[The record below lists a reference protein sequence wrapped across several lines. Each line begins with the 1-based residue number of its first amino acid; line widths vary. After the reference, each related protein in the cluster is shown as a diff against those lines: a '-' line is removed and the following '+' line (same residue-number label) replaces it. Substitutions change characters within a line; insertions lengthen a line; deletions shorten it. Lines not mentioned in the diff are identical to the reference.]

1 MDHTARI
8 PVAVGGGPATQPWRQ
23 RIRRIAAVPVLAAAV
38 LVAVAATADWAVSE
52 SAAFRGWLF
61 TPWAGLVAVGVV
73 LRGHRL
79 VRRACTAVSAPLPGL
94 LRHGA
99 CPEALAAARAGEE
112 QGLEELRAALRV
124 RMFAMIDLYPREA
137 ADELVAALRHA
148 LNSPEPLPDELRAA
162 LDDLDD
168 GARHWHDTL
177 A

>member
-8 PVAVGGGPATQPWRQ
+8 PVAVGGGLAAQPWRH

-38 LVAVAATADWAVSE
+38 LVAVAAAADWVLDG

-61 TPWAGLVAVGVV
+61 TPWAALVAVAVV
-73 LRGHRL
+73 LHGHRL

-94 LRHGA
+94 LRHGT
-99 CPEALAAARAGEE
+99 CPEALDAARAREE
-112 QGLEELRAALRV
+112 QDLENLRAALRV

-137 ADELVAALRHA
+137 ADELVARLRRALDR
-148 LNSPEPLPDELRAA
+148 PEPLSAELRAV

-168 GARHWHDTL
+168 GARRWHDTL

>member
-1 MDHTARI
+1 MDRTARI
-8 PVAVGGGPATQPWRQ
+8 PVSVGGGPAAQPWRQ

-38 LVAVAATADWAVSE
+38 LVAVAAAADWALSG
-52 SAAFRGWLF
+52 SSAFRGWLF
-61 TPWAGLVAVGVV
+61 TPWAGLAAVAVV

-99 CPEALAAARAGEE
+99 CSEAPDAARAREE
-112 QGLEELRAALRV
+112 QDLENLRAALRV

-137 ADELVAALRHA
+137 ADELIATLRRALER
-148 LNSPEPLPDELRAA
+148 PEPLSAGLRTVLA
-162 LDDLDD
+162 DLDD
-168 GARHWHDTL
+168 GARRWHDTL